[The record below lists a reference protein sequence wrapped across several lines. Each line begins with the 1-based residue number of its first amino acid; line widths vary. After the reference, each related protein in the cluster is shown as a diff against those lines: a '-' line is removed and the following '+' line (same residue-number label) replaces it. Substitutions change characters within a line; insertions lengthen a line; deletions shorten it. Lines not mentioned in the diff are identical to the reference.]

1 MTLTGS
7 LRKLTRGEVRGL
19 QEAAQDWFSPVLN
32 QPVELD
38 AICWFVEP
46 VAGGDFYE
54 AQRFALGRA

>member
-1 MTLTGS
+1 
-7 LRKLTRGEVRGL
+7 LTRSEVRGL
-19 QEAAQDWFSPVLN
+19 QDAAQDWFSPVLN